1 MGHIVPTLT
10 NRRWGEKCVG
20 YAESHDQVT
29 AFSLFSSSNTLLF
42 QALVGDKTLAFWM
55 MDAEMYTG
63 MSSLYPQSAVV
74 ARGLALHKMIRL
86 LVHGLAGEGEQT
98 L

>member
-1 MGHIVPTLT
+1 
-10 NRRWGEKCVG
+10 
-20 YAESHDQVT
+20 
-29 AFSLFSSSNTLLF
+29 
-42 QALVGDKTLAFWM
+42 M

-86 LVHGLAGEGEQT
+86 LVHGLAGEGEQILVT
-98 L
+98 HHLLCYK

>member
-1 MGHIVPTLT
+1 M
-10 NRRWGEKCVG
+10 
-20 YAESHDQVT
+20 
-29 AFSLFSSSNTLLF
+29 
-42 QALVGDKTLAFWM
+42 GDKTLAFWM

-86 LVHGLAGEGEQT
+86 LVHGLAGEGEQIVVT
-98 L
+98 QHLLCSK